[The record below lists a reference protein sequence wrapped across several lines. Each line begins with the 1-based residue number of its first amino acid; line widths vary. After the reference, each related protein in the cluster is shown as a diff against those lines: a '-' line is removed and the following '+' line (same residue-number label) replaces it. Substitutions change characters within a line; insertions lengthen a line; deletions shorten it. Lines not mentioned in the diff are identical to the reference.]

1 MRHWRFELFGNVDV
15 AEIVLAI
22 QIVDGQPFD
31 FGQFLV
37 VGQTKGEILV
47 EVAFENVGSILNI
60 HAYWNYR
67 GIRK

>member
-31 FGQFLV
+31 FGQLLV

-47 EVAFENVGSILNI
+47 EVAFENVCSILNI